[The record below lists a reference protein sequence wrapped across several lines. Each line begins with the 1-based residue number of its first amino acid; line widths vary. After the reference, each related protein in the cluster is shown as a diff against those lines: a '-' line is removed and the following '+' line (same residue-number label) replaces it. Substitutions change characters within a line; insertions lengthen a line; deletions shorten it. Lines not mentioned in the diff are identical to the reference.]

1 MVGAK
6 VCDAVFYVCSLPIRC
21 NESLQTLMQSK
32 NNVKVFVNKL
42 KPAHTDVI
50 DFNFAANLATWFIEN
65 LVPDMY
71 LSQFLSTKRM
81 SMYQS
86 LCCSG
91 NLVIYPDH
99 WKLD

>member
-6 VCDAVFYVCSLPIRC
+6 VFDAVFYVCYLPIRC
-21 NESLQTLMQSK
+21 NEPLQTLMQSK
-32 NNVKVFVNKL
+32 NGVRVFVNKL
-42 KPAHTDVI
+42 KRTHTHVI
-50 DFNFAANLATWFIEN
+50 DFNFAANLANWFIEN

-86 LCCSG
+86 LCFLG